1 MFHLYL
7 VGLLLD
13 ETFLLLFKVNTHVVI
28 VFLHL
33 KAFCFLMLDLI
44 LPEHIC
50 HSLNVLVAFLH
61 STKLF
66 WIEHYIW
73 ANTFNQVSINFEQKT
88 YILMNFVFCY
98 YSIHSQLLRCSKG
111 SRSLVWPG
119 CPTNVGAC
127 KSLLC
132 TESNLVVKIENT
144 WPLTL
149 QF

>member
-1 MFHLYL
+1 MFHLYF

-88 YILMNFVFCY
+88 YILMNFVFWY
-98 YSIHSQLLRCSKG
+98 YSIHKSGWVLLPWPWSKVEDLNFSFHVSF
-111 SRSLVWPG
+111 SRQKFSL
-119 CPTNVGAC
+119 
-127 KSLLC
+127 
-132 TESNLVVKIENT
+132 
-144 WPLTL
+144 
-149 QF
+149 QM